1 VQKVSRPAVIAA
13 TVWFWLVFAA
23 TAPACVIIGV
33 LLRVATAPFDPDRRA
48 LHAFICRW
56 CWPFLRVSPGWHAR
70 VKGRELLPQGPCVI
84 VANHQSM
91 ADVVAAMGLFHP
103 FKFVSKASLF
113 SLPLVGWMMRW
124 ADYVAID
131 RGRHG
136 SMKAMMDR
144 CRFWLGR
151 GIPVLIFPEGTYS
164 SGGPLLPF
172 KRGAFLLAME
182 EQVPLVP
189 VALRGTSA
197 LVHEDGPWMNPRS
210 DIEVEVLAPLM
221 PAEFGAD
228 PRALS
233 LRVRSLLARAVGRE
247 DSEELDDGDVQGQGE

>member
-1 VQKVSRPAVIAA
+1 
-13 TVWFWLVFAA
+13 
-23 TAPACVIIGV
+23 V

-56 CWPFLRVSPGWHAR
+56 LWPFLRVSPGWRAR
-70 VKGRELLPQGPCVI
+70 VKGRELLPKGPCVI

-124 ADYVAID
+124 ADYVAVE
-131 RGRHG
+131 RGRHA

-151 GIPVLIFPEGTYS
+151 DMPVLIFPEGTYS
-164 SGGPLLPF
+164 SGGALLPF
-172 KRGAFLLAME
+172 RRGAFVLAME

-189 VALRGTSA
+189 VALRGTSD
-197 LVHEDGPWMNPRS
+197 LVHEDGPWLNARS
-210 DIEVEVLAPLM
+210 DIEVEVLPPLQ
-221 PAEFGAD
+221 PSEFGTD
-228 PRALS
+228 PGELS
-233 LRVRSLLARAVGRE
+233 LRVRRLLARAVGRE
-247 DSEELDDGDVQGQGE
+247 DPEELEDRDVQGQGQ